1 MRLEESSVDRARR
14 RLIEMHYRARV
25 GHLGGNLSCIDAT
38 MLVHHELMRRQ
49 DRFILSKGHSA
60 GALYVTL
67 WSLGQLSDADLD
79 TFHKDDTLLGGH
91 PPPRGIPGILF
102 GTGSL
107 GHGLSL
113 AAGLAMAARLQRTD
127 RRVYCLT
134 SDGEWQE
141 GSTLEAVIFAGH
153 NRLDNLVIL
162 IDHNGLQGFGTTQ
175 AVASMSPLQD
185 RLSGLDLE
193 IRVCDGHDLASMRQ
207 ALAPPPSGGP
217 LVVVMNTIKGHG
229 VAEIE
234 GTVESHYLPL
244 TSAQFAHAM
253 ASFEVPA

>member
-49 DRFILSKGHSA
+49 DRFVLSKGHSA

-67 WSLGQLSDADLD
+67 WTLGQLSDQDLD
-79 TFHKDDTLLGGH
+79 TFHQDDTLLGGH
-91 PPPRGIPGILF
+91 PPPRGIPGVLF

-113 AAGLAMAARLQRTD
+113 AAGLAMAARLQRAD
-127 RRVYCLT
+127 RRVFCLT

-141 GSTLEAVIFAGH
+141 GSTMEAAIFASH
-153 NRLDNLVIL
+153 NRLENLVIL

-185 RLSGLDLE
+185 RLSGLDLDV
-193 IRVCDGHDLASMRQ
+193 RVCDGHDLTSLRQ
-207 ALAPPPSGGP
+207 ALTPGRSDRPV
-217 LVVVMNTIKGHG
+217 VVVMNTIKGHG

-234 GTVESHYLPL
+234 GRVESHYLPL
-244 TSAQFAHAM
+244 TAAQFANAM
-253 ASFEVPA
+253 ALFEVPA